1 MGRFVNPF
9 TDEGFKIVFGQEIS
23 KPLLLDFLNTLL
35 EGEEHIVDLTFSD
48 KEQVT
53 DYEDDRLLIYDVFA
67 LRLTV
72 RKSSSRCR
80 TRSKAISK
88 SVAFIICREPYRVRA
103 KKARSGVMTSR
114 QSILSPL

>member
-35 EGEEHIVDLTFSD
+35 EGEDHIVDLTLSD

-53 DYEDDRLLIYDVFA
+53 FLATSFVHE
-67 LRLTV
+67 
-72 RKSSSRCR
+72 R
-80 TRSKAISK
+80 TR
-88 SVAFIICREPYRVRA
+88 R
-103 KKARSGVMTSR
+103 
-114 QSILSPL
+114 L